1 MRLKKLQLQRN
12 MPADDDLSEIE
23 RNVQELKNALALCRK
38 RRLLRILLIGF
49 FIGRGA
55 EQRTDKLTAQIQK
68 RIIDNLSVIRNQV
81 HEIELSGTYLIH
93 SKKKAVLSQLD
104 LVKSKMKPLE
114 KSAVLSGFLIDM
126 KRYLD
131 ENRRF
136 VLSYNSEFVKQRKHD
151 YSYLWSKGDIILDD
165 EQQTAIVT
173 DDKYNLVVAAA
184 GSGKTETLI
193 TRIAYLI
200 KRRPDGTQPDR
211 ILAIAYQR
219 KAREQ
224 IEQRLQSR
232 YGISE
237 VRAKTFH
244 KLGKDILELSGR
256 RIEHTDIV
264 NENKKFGFI
273 QSYFEEKVHVNPEF
287 YKLFVRYMK
296 TVHDED
302 EKATESEKKA
312 VVSYAMERKYAA
324 IDGTKVNSY
333 AEKEI
338 MDYLLTHKVNGNPIE
353 VKYEP
358 DLEGFRPD
366 FYLPKYDVFIEHWG
380 IDIDGNVPQ
389 WFSMSS
395 DEYRASMEKKKQ
407 WFAENKKNLVET
419 YSYEFNPKDPEAF
432 YETLRQRLQA
442 VVKEPFLLESATY
455 EEILKLV
462 WESQKTPIDDI
473 KNFITTAKT
482 YDFSPEVI
490 RKKLEGVQWSSKQR
504 AFGNLALNVFEAYQ
518 AQLHKLG
525 KIDFEDMINE
535 ATVAMKNSPELCKDA
550 YDHILVDEYQ
560 DMSAQRLNLL
570 KNLLDRNPTC
580 RLFCVGDDWQSIMG
594 FSGSNLN
601 FFVKF
606 KEYFENPEVNQ
617 ICTNYRSTK
626 SIVDAG
632 AALIKNNGKKQIQK
646 KALAMRKENR
656 PILVLGSPQK
666 GRNENQ
672 YYTLMAEDCLGRI
685 KDYLEKGYSA
695 EEIFVLTRFMRSRVG
710 GRSELFKLIQIFK
723 FHANQ
728 LGVNVS
734 IDNARESNSVRLLT
748 VHKCK
753 GLEAR
758 IVFVLNVVSGEFGFP
773 NEIEDPSIL
782 EVARGDNGI
791 EDQVEEERR
800 LFYVAMT
807 RTKQDLYIYTRLGN
821 RSRFLNEIV
830 YYSQP
835 VTMNCNP
842 YVNIQVSSCKPV
854 EIVKSNE

>member
-1 MRLKKLQLQRN
+1 LQGNL
-12 MPADDDLSEIE
+12 PAVDGLSEIE
-23 RNVQELKNALALCRK
+23 RDVQELKNALALCRIRK
-38 RRLLRILLIGF
+38 LTKIVLIGF
-49 FIGRGA
+49 FIARDA
-55 EQRTDKLTAQIQK
+55 ERRADELAAKIQK
-68 RIIDNLSVIRNQV
+68 RTIDNLSMNRKLA
-81 HEIELSGTYLIH
+81 HEIELSGTYLIYP
-93 SKKKAVLSQLD
+93 KKKAILSQLD
-104 LVKSKMKPLE
+104 FAKSQLKPLE
-114 KSAVLSGFLIDM
+114 QSNVLSSFLIDM

-131 ENRRF
+131 ETRRF
-136 VLSYNSEFVKQRKHD
+136 VLSYNSGFVKQRKHD
-151 YSYLWSKGDIILDD
+151 YRYLWSKGSIILDD

-193 TRIAYLI
+193 ARIAYLI
-200 KRRPDGTQPDR
+200 KRRPDGAQPTR

-244 KLGKDILELSGR
+244 KLGKDILEQSGR

-273 QSYFEEKVHVNPEF
+273 QSYFEEKVHTNPEF

-296 TVHDED
+296 TVRDRD
-302 EKATESEKKA
+302 EKATASDKKA
-312 VVSYAMERKYAA
+312 VVSYAMERKYTA
-324 IDGTKVNSY
+324 IDGTKVNSC

-338 MDYLLTHKVNGNPIE
+338 MDYLLTHKVNGNLIE
-353 VKYEP
+353 VKYEL

-380 IDIDGNVPQ
+380 LDRDGNVPQ
-389 WFSMSS
+389 WFSVSS
-395 DEYRASMEKKKQ
+395 EEYRASKEKKKL
-407 WFAENKKNLVET
+407 WFAENKKTLVET

-432 YETLRQRLQA
+432 CEMLRQRLQA
-442 VVKEPFLLESATY
+442 VVKGPFLLESATY

-462 WESQKTPIDDI
+462 WDSQRTPIDDVE
-473 KNFITTAKT
+473 NFITTAKT
-482 YDFSPEVI
+482 YDFSPEVV
-490 RKKLEGVQWSSKQR
+490 RNKLEGAQWSSKQR

-535 ATVAMKNSPELCKDA
+535 ATVALENYPKLCKDT

-560 DMSAQRLNLL
+560 DISAQRLNLL
-570 KNLLDRNPTC
+570 KKLLDRNPNC

-601 FFVKF
+601 FFVNF
-606 KEYFENPEVNQ
+606 GEYFDNPAVNQ
-617 ICTNYRSTK
+617 ICTNYRSVK
-626 SIVDAG
+626 SVVDAG
-632 AALIKNNGKKQIQK
+632 AALIKTNGKKQIQK
-646 KALAMRKENR
+646 KALSMRKECR
-656 PILVLGSPQK
+656 PILILGSPHK
-666 GRNENQ
+666 ESYESQ
-672 YYTLMAEDCLGRI
+672 YYNQVVEDCLGRI
-685 KDYLEKGYSA
+685 KGYIEKGYSPD
-695 EEIFVLTRFMRSRVG
+695 EILVLTRFMRSRVG
-710 GRSELFKLIQIFK
+710 GRSQLFRLVQTFK
-723 FHANQ
+723 FHAYQ
-728 LGVNVS
+728 YGINVS
-734 IDNARESNSVRLLT
+734 IDNAREPNSVRLLT

-753 GLEAR
+753 GLEAKV
-758 IVFVLNVVSGEFGFP
+758 VFVLNVVSGEFGFP
-773 NEIEDPSIL
+773 SEIEDPSIL

-807 RTKQDLYIYTRLGN
+807 RAKEDLYLYTRLSN
-821 RSRFLNEIV
+821 KSRFLNEIV
-830 YYSQP
+830 NHSQP
-835 VTMNCNP
+835 VTMNYSPCAN
-842 YVNIQVSSCKPV
+842 VQTSSCQSADF
-854 EIVKSNE
+854 VKYNE